1 MRDLRGKVALV
12 TGSSTGIGAAVAI
25 GLSRNG
31 CRVALHFGSQ
41 HGAAASVMEQI
52 AGAGGEAA
60 MFQADVTDTAAIDA
74 LVGQVLGLFGRID
87 ILVNNAGSIVERT
100 RLLEADDRLI
110 DQVFHLNARSM
121 LATCRAVL
129 PSMQG
134 RRSGAV
140 INVTSQAARTGGS
153 SGTGLYASTKAYV
166 STFTRALAREV
177 VGDGIRVNALSP
189 GVIQTPIHDRFTSP
203 ELMEQLRLGIPM
215 QRIGRAEECVGA
227 VLFLASEDMASYV
240 TGQVIEVNGGMVL
253 P

>member
-1 MRDLRGKVALV
+1 MRDLQGKVALV

-25 GLSRNG
+25 GLAQNG
-31 CRVALHFGSQ
+31 CRVAVHYRSQ
-41 HGAAASVMEQI
+41 HEAAAAVVERI
-52 AGAGGEAA
+52 AAAGGEAA
-60 MFQADVTDTAAIDA
+60 LFEADVNDTAAVDA
-74 LVGQVLGLFGRID
+74 LAEHVLAHFGRID

-100 RLLEADDRLI
+100 KLLQADDRLI
-110 DQVFHLNARSM
+110 DDVFHLNARSM
-121 LATCRAVL
+121 LAMCRAVL
-129 PSMQG
+129 PSMQR

-153 SGTGLYASTKAYV
+153 LGTGLYASTKAYV

-189 GVIQTPIHDRFTSP
+189 GVIQTPIHDRFTAP
-203 ELMEQLRLGIPM
+203 ELMEQLRLTIPM
-215 QRIGRAEECVGA
+215 QRVGRAEECVGA

>member
-25 GLSRNG
+25 GLAEQG
-31 CRVALHFGSQ
+31 CRVAVHYGSQ
-41 HGAAASVMEQI
+41 REAAAAVVERI
-52 AGAGGEAA
+52 VGAGGEAA
-60 MFQADVTDTAAIDA
+60 LFQADVTDTAAIDA
-74 LVGQVLGLFGRID
+74 LAEQVPGHFGRID

-100 RLLEADDRLI
+100 RLLDADDQLI
-110 DQVFHLNARSM
+110 DRVFHLNARSM
-121 LATCRAVL
+121 LAMCRAVL
-129 PSMQG
+129 PSMQR

-153 SGTGLYASTKAYV
+153 LGTGLYASTKAYV

-189 GVIQTPIHDRFTSP
+189 GVIQTPIHDRFTAP
-203 ELMEQLRLGIPM
+203 DLMEQLRLGIPM
-215 QRIGRAEECVGA
+215 QRVGRAEECVGA